1 MAQLEGPPHAYRP
14 LIRAVQ
20 VMFETPKFS
29 DLTIQCGDQQWRTH
43 QNIVLEAQDKVI
55 TLREDGPDVVAA
67 MVRFF
72 YYFDY
77 SDAYDKTDPDSP
89 PPMIFNVH
97 VHIIADKYDIP
108 ELAKLAARKFAD
120 LADSEWQSPDFADAA
135 SLVFTTAAHALYKLR
150 DIIIDVASKHAEA
163 LSKHEYGARF
173 LAAASA
179 VPALVSALWLKQVEA
194 AALNMAKW
202 PAHILK
208 PCPSTYQCF
217 RTRPRELPSTRQFHA
232 SARHETTLL
241 RRNMYDWLKGPGK
254 AFRKPLG
261 GSTNYLSAYDKF
273 GNLHRSKVRRR
284 DQRTDIDEGKGND
297 VEEDEESAAQRDME
311 DQSLT
316 DDDRAIR
323 AEQREMAREARKA
336 ENEEAEERG
345 GVPRERMS
353 DMRPYPLNQQFRSQP
368 VLSEAL
374 REQLY
379 IQVAV
384 EERDLSSVA
393 ASFGVDLRR
402 VAAVVRLKTIEKQW
416 EEEGKTLAK
425 SYSDAVLSML
435 PTTPFK
441 PDTKKAITPHEPI
454 NDLPVH
460 PHTRQQIFYPAS
472 ESRQFTREDA
482 AKVFSAKL
490 LPADQRIPLPML
502 VDLEKWKLEG
512 LDRQQRQARQRIEW
526 EARTQRVVK
535 GRRWDFQFQDIS
547 AEKVG
552 RDGRGRE
559 AVGYRYGMPHMDRKR
574 GIVKIPTSV
583 A

>member
-1 MAQLEGPPHAYRP
+1 
-14 LIRAVQ
+14 
-20 VMFETPKFS
+20 
-29 DLTIQCGDQQWRTH
+29 
-43 QNIVLEAQDKVI
+43 
-55 TLREDGPDVVAA
+55 
-67 MVRFF
+67 
-72 YYFDY
+72 
-77 SDAYDKTDPDSP
+77 
-89 PPMIFNVH
+89 
-97 VHIIADKYDIP
+97 
-108 ELAKLAARKFAD
+108 
-120 LADSEWQSPDFADAA
+120 
-135 SLVFTTAAHALYKLR
+135 
-150 DIIIDVASKHAEA
+150 
-163 LSKHEYGARF
+163 
-173 LAAASA
+173 
-179 VPALVSALWLKQVEA
+179 
-194 AALNMAKW
+194 
-202 PAHILK
+202 
-208 PCPSTYQCF
+208 
-217 RTRPRELPSTRQFHA
+217 
-232 SARHETTLL
+232 
-241 RRNMYDWLKGPGK
+241 MYDWLKGPGK

-261 GSTNYLSAYDKF
+261 GSSNYLSAYDKF
-273 GNLHRSKVRRR
+273 GNLHRSRVRRR

-336 ENEEAEERG
+336 ENEETEERG

-379 IQVAV
+379 IQVSV
-384 EERDLSSVA
+384 EERDLLSVA
-393 ASFGVDLRR
+393 ASFGVDIRR

-502 VDLEKWKLEG
+502 VDLEKWKLGG
-512 LDRQQRQARQRIEW
+512 LDRQQRQARQVQKDREAREEAAAKEAKRIEW

-552 RDGRGRE
+552 RDGRGGE
-559 AVGYRYGMPHMDRKR
+559 AVGYRYGMPHVDRKR